1 MTNTD
6 LKKTMDDIS
15 LVDAIAPLEVEI
27 DFAHLRLNQTI
38 YRTFFVSG
46 YPRFVSPNWL
56 EPLIS
61 FEHSL
66 NVSMFIYP
74 TKSAGV
80 LDELKRK
87 IAEMEAT
94 IQTDS
99 DRGREIDPAVLA
111 SLEDAQELQAQ
122 LVRGAERFFQ
132 FSLYVTVPAQNKEE
146 LNNVSKL
153 VESTLGSIS
162 ISTHPLTLQMTEG
175 FSSTIPLGENPLY
188 LTHNMDTTSL
198 ATTFPFTTSELTSP
212 EGVVYGINEHND
224 SLIIYDRFSGEN
236 ANSVIIATSGSGKSY
251 FVKLE
256 ALRSLMLGTEVIII
270 DPEREYAHLAEAVD
284 GDYINFSTTSP
295 VKINP
300 FDLPIP
306 IKESQGEDE
315 LGRKILSLMGFLK
328 LVLGEL
334 NANEIAMLDRAINST
349 YRLKGIT
356 KSADY
361 KEGMQLPLM
370 EDLYKVLTGMEDAMS
385 QSLALRLERFIK
397 GSLAGIF
404 SAQSNVQIN
413 NQLTVF
419 SVRDLPEAL
428 RPLAMYLILD
438 YIWTKIRFEFKK
450 RILIVDE
457 AWYMMKYPDSAAFL
471 VEIVKRARK
480 YYLGVTT
487 ISQDVEDF
495 WGENKGKEIISN
507 SAMQALFKQA
517 PISIERIGDTF
528 NLSQGERRLLLS
540 AGVGKG
546 LFFAGNVHVAM
557 RVVASEEEHRLI
569 TTNPEEITK
578 ET

>member
-1 MTNTD
+1 MMTTDPKKNTVD
-6 LKKTMDDIS
+6 FS
-15 LVDAIAPLEVEI
+15 LADAIAPLEIEV
-27 DFAHLRLNQTI
+27 DFAHLRLNQTL

-46 YPRFVSPNWL
+46 YPRFVAPNWL

-80 LDELKRK
+80 LGELKRK

-122 LVRGAERFFQ
+122 MVRGAERFFQ

-146 LNNVSKL
+146 LNNISKL

-162 ISTHPLTLQMTEG
+162 ITTHPVTLQMTEG
-175 FSSTIPLGENPLY
+175 FSSTVPLGENPLY

-224 SLIIYDRFSGEN
+224 SLIIYDRFAGEN
-236 ANSVIIATSGSGKSY
+236 ANSVILATSGSGKSY
-251 FVKLE
+251 FIKLE
-256 ALRSLMLGTEVIII
+256 ALRSLMLGTDVIII
-270 DPEREYAHLAEAVD
+270 DPEKEYAHLAEAVG
-284 GDYINFSTTSP
+284 GDYINFSTSSP

-300 FDLPIP
+300 FDLPSP
-306 IKESQGEDE
+306 TTESQGEDE

-328 LVLGEL
+328 LVLGDL
-334 NANEIAMLDRAINST
+334 NANETAMLDRAINTT

-361 KEGMQLPLM
+361 QQGMQLPLM
-370 EDLYKVLTGMEDAMS
+370 EDLYKVLIGMEDAMS

-419 SVRDLPEAL
+419 SVRDLPESL

-438 YIWTKIRFEFKK
+438 YIWTKIRFELKK

-471 VEIVKRARK
+471 VELVKRARK

-507 SAMQALFKQA
+507 SAMQVLFKQA
-517 PISIERIGDTF
+517 PVSIERIGDTF

-540 AGVGKG
+540 AGVGRG
-546 LFFAGNVHVAM
+546 IFFAGNVHVAM
-557 RVVASEEEHRLI
+557 RVVASEEEHKLI
-569 TTNPEEITK
+569 TTKPEEIIKAT
-578 ET
+578 

>member
-1 MTNTD
+1 MMN
-6 LKKTMDDIS
+6 DIA
-15 LVDAIAPLEVEI
+15 DAIAPLEVEV
-27 DFAHLRLNQTI
+27 DFAHLRLNQTL

-46 YPRFVSPNWL
+46 YPRFVEPNWL

-74 TKSAGV
+74 TKSAGI
-80 LDELKRK
+80 LDDLKRK

-94 IQTDS
+94 IQTDA
-99 DRGREIDPAVLA
+99 DRGREVDPLVLA

-132 FSLYVTVPAQNKEE
+132 FSLYITVPAKNKEE
-146 LNNVSKL
+146 LENISKL

-162 ISTHPLTLQMTEG
+162 ITTHPLALQMTEG

-198 ATTFPFTTSELTSP
+198 ATIFPFTTSELTSP

-236 ANSVIIATSGSGKSY
+236 ANSVIIASSGSGKSY

-270 DPEREYAHLAEAVD
+270 DPEREYASLAEAVG
-284 GDYINFSTTSP
+284 GDYINFSTSSP

-300 FDLPIP
+300 FDLPTP
-306 IKESQGEDE
+306 TKESEGEDE
-315 LGRKILSLMGFLK
+315 LGRKILSLIGFLK

-334 NANEIAMLDRAINST
+334 NADEVAILDRAINTT

-361 KEGMQLPLM
+361 KSNMQLPLM
-370 EDLYKVLTGMEDAMS
+370 EDLYKVLIGMEDQLS

-404 SAQSNVQIN
+404 SAQSNVQIH

-428 RPLAMYLILD
+428 RPLSMYLILD
-438 YIWTKIRFEFKK
+438 YIWTKIR
-450 RILIVDE
+450 
-457 AWYMMKYPDSAAFL
+457 
-471 VEIVKRARK
+471 
-480 YYLGVTT
+480 
-487 ISQDVEDF
+487 
-495 WGENKGKEIISN
+495 
-507 SAMQALFKQA
+507 
-517 PISIERIGDTF
+517 
-528 NLSQGERRLLLS
+528 
-540 AGVGKG
+540 
-546 LFFAGNVHVAM
+546 
-557 RVVASEEEHRLI
+557 
-569 TTNPEEITK
+569 
-578 ET
+578 